1 MSSMEKWI
9 DRYMNYIAVEK
20 GLSRNTL
27 DSYGGDLVRYA
38 DFLRGLGIDEIGKTS
53 KTEAMAYLLSLWK
66 QGLSPKTVA
75 RSISVLRGFYRWL
88 ADEGV
93 LAGNPLEDMES
104 PRTRRS
110 LPEVLS
116 VDEVES
122 LLNQPDP
129 SHPIGMR
136 DKAMLELLYAAG
148 LRVSELTQLPLSNV
162 NVEAGFVIVLGKGSK
177 QRVVPMGQEA
187 IHWLNQYLEDSR
199 TKLLGN
205 KRSPLVFV
213 SQWGRGMSRQAFWKT
228 IKKYALMAGI
238 RKKISPHTIRH
249 SFASHLLEGGAD
261 LRSVQSLLGHVD
273 ISTTQIYTHVTRERL
288 KRVHARY
295 HPRP

>member
-1 MSSMEKWI
+1 MEKWI

-88 ADEGV
+88 ADEGI
-93 LAGNPLEDMES
+93 LTGNPLEDMES

-129 SHPIGMR
+129 SHPVGMR

-162 NVEAGFVIVLGKGSK
+162 NVEAGYVIVLGKGSK
-177 QRVVPMGQEA
+177 QRIVPMGQEA
-187 IHWLNQYLEDSR
+187 LHWLSQYLGDSR
-199 TKLLGN
+199 TRLLGN